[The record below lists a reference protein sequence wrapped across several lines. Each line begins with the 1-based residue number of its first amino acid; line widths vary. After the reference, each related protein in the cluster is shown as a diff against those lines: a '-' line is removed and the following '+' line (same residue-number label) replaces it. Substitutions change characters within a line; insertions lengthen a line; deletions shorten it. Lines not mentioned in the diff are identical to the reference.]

1 MIKNE
6 NNVVNKYQLST
17 MRKLVV
23 LLNNY
28 DFGMSISESIQSTKF
43 IIINEFADT
52 IVMQFS
58 NHKDVEQ
65 DFAFDLDMN
74 SVEEDTLKKYLLK
87 EKNFFLRYIVSQN
100 EFVSSHLY
108 QLYLQYLSYELTEVE
123 KSILLNGYIN
133 QLTDLRGS
141 EYSSQKRKTLEQS
154 LRINVF

>member
-6 NNVVNKYQLST
+6 NNFVNKCQLSA

-43 IIINEFADT
+43 IIINEFANT

-65 DFAFDLDMN
+65 DFAFDLNMGP
-74 SVEEDTLKKYLLK
+74 VEEETLKKYLLK
-87 EKNFFLRYIVSQN
+87 EKNFFLRYIGSQN

-108 QLYLQYLSYELTEVE
+108 QLYLQYLSYKLTEVE
-123 KSILLNGYIN
+123 KSILLNGYIK
-133 QLTDLRGS
+133 QLTDLKGS
-141 EYSSQKRKTLEQS
+141 EYSSQKRKTLEKF
-154 LRINVF
+154 LKINVF

>member
-17 MRKLVV
+17 MRKLVL

-28 DFGMSISESIQSTKF
+28 DFGMPINETIQSTRF
-43 IIINEFADT
+43 VIINEFANT

-65 DFAFDLDMN
+65 DFTFDLNMN
-74 SVEEDTLKKYLLK
+74 PVEENSFKKYLLK
-87 EKNFFLRYIVSQN
+87 EKNFFLRYVASKNQ
-100 EFVSSHLY
+100 FVSSHLY

-123 KSILLNGYIN
+123 KSILLNGYIK
-133 QLTDLRGS
+133 QLTDLKGS
-141 EYSSQKRKTLEQS
+141 EYSSQKRKTLEKF
-154 LRINVF
+154 LKINVF